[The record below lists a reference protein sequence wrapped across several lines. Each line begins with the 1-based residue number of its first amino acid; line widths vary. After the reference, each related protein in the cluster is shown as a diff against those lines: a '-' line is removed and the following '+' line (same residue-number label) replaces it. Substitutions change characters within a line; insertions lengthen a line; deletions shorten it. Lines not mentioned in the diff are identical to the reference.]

1 MAAFAYRARCLQTV
15 HHRHDNIHQDRIKQR
30 GLPLTGCQKGVE
42 CRLTVFGHRHRSPG
56 VFQQVAG
63 NLGVQRVILGQ
74 QQLHPV
80 QAGQRLAL
88 GRLLRRAQIQFKGQ
102 LNDKGRALAQR
113 AAYRDRAAH
122 QVHKLF
128 SDGQPQSGALQLT
141 AQGLILLH
149 KGLIDM
155 ALELLAHADAGILHR
170 KAIDSV
176 VLVLGDLVQ
185 RVIDRTAH
193 PVVLDR
199 VAGDIR
205 YDALHMQRAAD
216 NMAMPV
222 VEMHMAGQLHPYHLR
237 VQRVPAAGQQLIQVK
252 GLMGDRHT
260 AALHTAYVQHIIDER
275 FQLLPG
281 GGQLFHRV
289 ADLFRILRV
298 VVGDLSHAQNAV
310 ERRADV
316 VAHPGEE
323 G

>member
-30 GLPLTGCQKGVE
+30 GLPLTGCQKGIK

-63 NLGVQRVILGQ
+63 DLGVQRVILGQ

-113 AAYRDRAAH
+113 AVYRDRAAH

-170 KAIDSV
+170 KAVDSV

-185 RVIDRTAH
+185 RVVDRAAY

-222 VEMHMAGQLHPYHLR
+222 VEMHMAGQLHPYHLG

-252 GLMGDRHT
+252 GLMGDPHT
-260 AALHTAYVQHIIDER
+260 AALHTADVQHIIDER
-275 FQLLPG
+275 FQLMPG

-289 ADLFRILRV
+289 ADLFRVLRV
-298 VVGDLSHAQNAV
+298 VVGDLGHAQNAV